1 MLDDENAYKAA
12 PGTVRALKQ
21 MLDVYDKFQ
30 ETKKSLKTISS
41 SSYLTDMEETDTLS
55 KLQQLSKTNENT
67 LSAYNVLFSKL
78 MGA

>member
-1 MLDDENAYKAA
+1 MLDI
-12 PGTVRALKQ
+12 
-21 MLDVYDKFQ
+21 YDKFQ
-30 ETKKSLKTISS
+30 ETKKTLKSISGR
-41 SSYLTDMEETDTLS
+41 SYLADLEETETLA

>member
-1 MLDDENAYKAA
+1 MLAI
-12 PGTVRALKQ
+12 
-21 MLDVYDKFQ
+21 YDKFQ
-30 ETKKSLKTISS
+30 DTKKSLKQISG
-41 SSYLTDMEETDTLS
+41 SSYLVDVEETDTLA

>member
-1 MLDDENAYKAA
+1 MLSDEKSFKAA
-12 PGTVRALKQ
+12 PKTASALKQ
-21 MLDVYDKFQ
+21 MLDIYDKFQ
-30 ETKKSLKTISS
+30 ETKKTISRIPG
-41 SSYLTDMEETDTLS
+41 SSYLVDAEETDTLS

>member
-1 MLDDENAYKAA
+1 MIGDEKAYKAA
-12 PGTVRALKQ
+12 PKTVSTLKQ
-21 MLDVYDKFQ
+21 MLDIYDKFQ
-30 ETKKSLKTISS
+30 DTKKSMGRIPG
-41 SSYLTDMEETDTLS
+41 SSYLIDVEETDTLS

>member
-1 MLDDENAYKAA
+1 MLDDERSFKAA
-12 PGTVRALKQ
+12 PKTASTLKQ
-21 MLDVYDKFQ
+21 MLALYDKFQ
-30 ETKKSLKTISS
+30 DTKKSLKKISG
-41 SSYLTDMEETDTLS
+41 SSYLVDVEETDTLA

>member
-1 MLDDENAYKAA
+1 MLSDERAFKAA
-12 PGTVRALKQ
+12 PKTTSTLKQ
-21 MLDVYDKFQ
+21 MLAVYDKFQ
-30 ETKKSLKTISS
+30 DTKKSLKKISS
-41 SSYLTDMEETDTLS
+41 SSYLVDLEETETLA